1 MNTFLIAVRIFFVR
15 LWLSF
20 LQLVYKKSIDDT
32 KPPSIVEKNKEFV
45 DENKEKFLKK
55 VEKEKETIKS
65 SSQID
70 PLFYDKKSY
79 KNVMMMVKENDC
91 EKMWKTRIL
100 IKTIPQGGNIIM
112 YYDPYKLGFSYYCDQ
127 HMNYNIL
134 NSVAMNYVLTY
145 HCYDFFFDECVTP
158 EPSPLLKLLEDDTPE
173 LTPSTGES
181 TQVMKKVEIK
191 DVLKN
196 APLAKLKNYNKPAL
210 SVAMAAT
217 VNDKWG
223 GVNTEKKE
231 KDKEND
237 KKAKEDEKPKE
248 RNRFIYMGKVNNF
261 CILKKQPKKASIPIV
276 VTNSAYSALFGDSTA
291 QTQTTQTG
299 VLNYRDFKN
308 QFLSKK

>member
-1 MNTFLIAVRIFFVR
+1 MNTLLITVRVFFLR

-20 LQLVYKKSIDDT
+20 LQLVYKKSIDDDI

-55 VEKEKETIKS
+55 VEKEKEMIKS

-70 PLFYDKKSY
+70 SVFYDKKSY
-79 KNVMMMVKENDC
+79 KNVMMMVKENDY
-91 EKMWKTRIL
+91 EKTWKTRIL

-134 NSVAMNYVLTY
+134 NSVAMNYVLMY

-173 LTPSTGES
+173 ITPSTGQS
-181 TQVMKKVEIK
+181 SQVMKKVEIK

-196 APLAKLKNYNKPAL
+196 APLAKLKNYNKPA
-210 SVAMAAT
+210 SAAAVA
-217 VNDKWG
+217 VNDKFG
-223 GVNTEKKE
+223 GVNKE
-231 KDKEND
+231 KNKEKEND

-261 CILKKQPKKASIPIV
+261 CILKKQPKKTPSIPIV
-276 VTNSAYSALFGDSTA
+276 VTNSAYSALFGDSTVE
-291 QTQTTQTG
+291 TQPTQTG